1 MIDLSDGLATDA
13 AHLGRSSDVRV
24 ELELERLPLAS
35 GVAEV
40 AVTLGRE
47 PHELAATAGEDY
59 ELCACVPRERRADAE
74 RAAPLHWI
82 GAVHELGAGEKAGV
96 AFIDRSGKRDLAGY
110 EHKV

>member
-82 GAVHELGAGEKAGV
+82 GAVHELGAGEKAWV